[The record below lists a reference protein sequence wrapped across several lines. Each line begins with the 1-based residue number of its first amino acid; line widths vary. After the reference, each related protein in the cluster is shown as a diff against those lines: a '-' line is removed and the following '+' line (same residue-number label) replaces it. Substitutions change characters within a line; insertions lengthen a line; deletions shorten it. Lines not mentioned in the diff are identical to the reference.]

1 MSKRPSI
8 GVGVIVRKGDQVLL
22 LKRQNA
28 HGDGTWSM
36 PGGHLEYG
44 EAPQDCAL
52 RETLEETGV
61 MITDVAFRTITNDI
75 FEEEGKHYVT
85 LWMEARYASGEAR
98 VNSAREMSAVGWF
111 SWDALPAPLFL
122 PFENLL
128 AQGYEFVRDEQCAYA
143 GCEVTTLVGS
153 GSYHNLCQPL
163 PCSP

>member
-1 MSKRPSI
+1 MTKRPYV
-8 GVGVIVRKGDQVLL
+8 GVGVIVRKGDRVLL

-44 EAPQDCAL
+44 EAPEDCAL

-61 MITDVAFRTITNDI
+61 MIKDVTFRTITNDI

-98 VNSAREMSAVGWF
+98 VNSEREMSAVGWF
-111 SWDALPAPLFL
+111 SWDDLPSPLFL

-128 AQGYEFVRDEQCAYA
+128 ASGYC
-143 GCEVTTLVGS
+143 T
-153 GSYHNLCQPL
+153 
-163 PCSP
+163 